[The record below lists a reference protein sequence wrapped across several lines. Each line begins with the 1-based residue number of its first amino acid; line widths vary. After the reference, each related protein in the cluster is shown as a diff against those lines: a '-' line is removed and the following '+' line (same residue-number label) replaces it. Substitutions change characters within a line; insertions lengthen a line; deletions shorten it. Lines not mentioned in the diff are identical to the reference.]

1 MKKIYGNHLGL
12 VISGGD
18 EDPEGRGRCQIFIPH
33 ISNTL
38 YKSWNQE
45 LNDIEFMT
53 LAQLSGMGDVIK
65 RLKQTLPWAECAA
78 PIFGGSTNIAH
89 NPHKGTN
96 APTYPGTVE
105 PPVGANFEG
114 GDADYIDMDH
124 GGDPDNLIFDAPPKI
139 STTPPVS
146 QNPPGPP
153 VEPDRNVSP
162 PVSHKDDEYWD
173 EQHQSWKRNK

>member
-33 ISNTL
+33 VSNTL

-53 LAQLSGMGDVIK
+53 LEQLAGMGDVIK

-89 NPHKGTN
+89 NPYTGGNASTYAGTIKGSNVPPNGAGVGNIDPSTDTLIDAN
-96 APTYPGTVE
+96 TGFTVGPNTDVPVPEFGEPT
-105 PPVGANFEG
+105 
-114 GDADYIDMDH
+114 
-124 GGDPDNLIFDAPPKI
+124 K
-139 STTPPVS
+139 
-146 QNPPGPP
+146 
-153 VEPDRNVSP
+153 
-162 PVSHKDDEYWD
+162 
-173 EQHQSWKRNK
+173 